1 MLELTLWTNKK
12 KLLKEKEKF
21 SNFVLQWSLGSHG
34 DLFFEISSS
43 FAIVKLK
50 ETLLVILPVVCHV
63 SCSVVSDS
71 VTAWTVCS
79 LSGSSV
85 HETLQARILEWIA
98 LSFYSP
104 FLHSSL
110 L

>member
-34 DLFFEISSS
+34 PLFFETSSS

-71 VTAWTVCS
+71 VTAWTAACQAP
-79 LSGSSV
+79 LSMKLFRQEYWSG
-85 HETLQARILEWIA
+85 
-98 LSFYSP
+98 
-104 FLHSSL
+104 
-110 L
+110 